1 MKNITHREDTEM
13 MYSENQPHNVR
24 EANAWLKRQ
33 GVTQWRFQSR
43 QDSMYGR
50 VFLLQ
55 QKTPALT
62 DWVTLFKSPG
72 LGELIEHVIVYGQVR
87 RDWAL

>member
-1 MKNITHREDTEM
+1 M

-55 QKTPALT
+55 QRLNGNS
-62 DWVTLFKSPG
+62 DWVTMWKSPG
-72 LGELIEHVIVYGQVR
+72 LGELIEQVIVYGKVR
-87 RDWAL
+87 KDWAY